1 MSPTGRFTTAVP
13 LVFIMVVSA
22 IKEIFEDFKRH
33 VEDRAVNRSKVKAL
47 RRVTEDGPS
56 QWVDIMWNEVVV
68 GDFLKITSGQF
79 FPADLVS
86 LGLDAFIRRWN
97 GPLQILGGIFLRA
110 EALPDR

>member
-1 MSPTGRFTTAVP
+1 MSPTGRYTTAVP

-47 RRVTEDGPS
+47 RKATEDGPS

-79 FPADLVS
+79 FPADMVREVTPSDDCRAPVS
-86 LGLDAFIRRWN
+86 SVAPSEDFPRCAAGSSL
-97 GPLQILGGIFLRA
+97 
-110 EALPDR
+110 